1 MRKPRVYVYANCST
15 CKKALQYLEKK
26 KVEFEQIPIVEKP
39 PTRAELKKMLAY
51 YDGKIGKLFN
61 TSGLVYR
68 EMRLGEK
75 LPKMSEDAALSLLEK
90 NGKLVK
96 RPFLLSEKSGR
107 VGFKE
112 AEWASVFIKG

>member
-1 MRKPRVYVYANCST
+1 MKTLRVYGYAGCST
-15 CKKALQYLEKK
+15 CKIALKFLEKEK
-26 KVEFEQIPIVEKP
+26 IAFESIPIVDQP
-39 PTRAELKKMLAY
+39 PTVAELKKMLAY

-68 EMRLGEK
+68 EMKLAEK
-75 LPKMSEDAALSLLEK
+75 LPKMSEAEALILLSK

-96 RPFLLSEKSGR
+96 RPFALGAETGR

-112 AEWASVFIKG
+112 EEWKNFG